1 MALKE
6 YLLQTSTTNLRRIT
20 SGYFIQK
27 IINDTIVKMNGGSPG
42 KKMYLYSGHELN
54 IAHLLRLLE
63 NFDPPQVPKYGA
75 YVTLEIHK
83 INETYGIKIYHEN
96 YTADKPQLLKL
107 PDCDTFCP
115 FDKFMTLMEKY
126 IPSADFCY
134 Q

>member
-1 MALKE
+1 
-6 YLLQTSTTNLRRIT
+6 
-20 SGYFIQK
+20 
-27 IINDTIVKMNGGSPG
+27 MNGGSPG

-83 INETYGIKIYHEN
+83 INETYGIKVIKTLKNTNNKTVSFQIYHEN

-115 FDKFMTLMEKY
+115 FDKFMALMEKY